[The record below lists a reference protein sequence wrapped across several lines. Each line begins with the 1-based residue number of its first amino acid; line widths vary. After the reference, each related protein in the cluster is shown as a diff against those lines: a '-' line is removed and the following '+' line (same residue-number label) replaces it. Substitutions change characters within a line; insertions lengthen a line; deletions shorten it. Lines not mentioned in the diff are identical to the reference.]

1 MIRQTLILLLCMALL
16 MCVGIMPAQA
26 KDSPY
31 SQGEMYIAP
40 MAGYIFYFDEPNID
54 DLAIMGGR
62 FGYFITDRISMEG
75 SFEYNFSEFKGGPA
89 PAYDGLNANHYF
101 ILVNGRYHFGPVF
114 SNNLSPYILAGI
126 GGSILDTGIFGF
138 DDGGFA
144 GNYGAGIEYRLSDNF
159 LLRSDVRHLLTTS
172 PSESDLILSAG
183 VSMNFGKEKP
193 SPIVPLPVLPQPPV
207 VQKDS
212 DNDGVTDPND
222 KCPGTPK
229 GCVVD
234 KLGCPLDSDSDG
246 VCDGTDLCQDTPQ
259 GCTIDVLGCP
269 LDGDVDGICDG
280 VDQCPNTP
288 KGVIRLDEKGCSPM
302 SSVGI
307 HFDSNTAS
315 ILPSSYPDLDKVV
328 IFLKDNPTLV
338 MEIQGHTDS
347 YGTTDYNQTLS
358 EKRAEAVKQYFISKG
373 VPASQMITKGYG
385 MSKPIG
391 DNTTNEGAAMNRR
404 IEYWIVP

>member
-1 MIRQTLILLLCMALL
+1 
-16 MCVGIMPAQA
+16 
-26 KDSPY
+26 
-31 SQGEMYIAP
+31 MYIAP

-62 FGYFITDRISMEG
+62 IGYFITDRISMEG

-101 ILVNGRYHFGPVF
+101 ILVNGRYHFGPVL
-114 SNNLSPYILAGI
+114 SKNLSPYILAGI
-126 GGSILDTGIFGF
+126 GGSIIDTGIFGF

-144 GNYGAGIEYRLSDNF
+144 GNYGAGVEYKLSDNF

-183 VSMNFGKEKP
+183 ISMNFGGEKP
-193 SPIVPLPVLPQPPV
+193 SPKPLPPPPPPPPV

-212 DNDGVTDPND
+212 DGDGVVDNID
-222 KCPGTPK
+222 KCPNTPR

-234 KLGCPLDSDSDG
+234 A
-246 VCDGTDLCQDTPQ
+246 
-259 GCTIDVLGCP
+259 LGCP
-269 LDGDVDGICDG
+269 LDGDMDGICDG
-280 VDQCPNTP
+280 IDQCSDTPPGCVVDALGCPLDGDIDGICDGIDQCPNTP

-307 HFDSNTAS
+307 HFDSNTAL
-315 ILPSSYPDLDKVV
+315 ILPRSYPDLDKVV
-328 IFLKDNPTLV
+328 TFLKDNPTLV

-358 EKRAEAVKQYFISKG
+358 EKRAEAVRDYFISKG
-373 VPASQMITKGYG
+373 VPASQMTTKGYG
-385 MSKPIG
+385 MSKPIA
-391 DNTTNEGAAMNRR
+391 DNTTNEGTAMNRR
-404 IEYWIVP
+404 IEYWLVP